1 MDDIRWTIG
10 DIRRTKYDVRFNMR
24 ILYFLIPAAIIG
36 ILFGLCASW
45 VSYLPSLAPL
55 EYQGQDYWS
64 LPTRIYSED
73 NELIGE
79 FAKERRWL
87 VRIDKIPNYVKYAF
101 ISSEDS
107 SFYKHPGINVKGI
120 IRAGWV
126 NLVSGR
132 IKEGG
137 SSITQQLAKNLFLT
151 QERTIKRKAQEI
163 LLALKIERCYTKD
176 EILERYLNKIYFGKG
191 VYGIEAA
198 ARFYF
203 NKDAISLSLSEACIL
218 AGMVASPNT
227 YSPFMNP
234 NLSLSRGI
242 RALNRMAEDKYITK
256 ETKEE
261 EAIILKK
268 RINEIT
274 KGGRFVVGTTINKAP
289 YFIEYL
295 RKQLEGEYGYNLLYQ
310 GGLFVITTINLAM
323 QIQAE
328 KALSNGLNR
337 LNMGRKDKIEGAL
350 LAIEPTTGK
359 IRAMVGGSGFTVN
372 NQLNRTIQTK
382 RQAGSAFKPIIYAA
396 AIDSGFTL
404 ADTILDEP
412 ISYPGMDEDGGL
424 WAPQNYEGRRYGR
437 VTVRKALEDS
447 INIPTIKI
455 LDKVRPLRAM
465 IYAKRFGITSELH
478 PYLSLGL
485 GAFDV
490 NMMDMSTCFSV
501 FANGG
506 LRIKPYGIDSVKDRN
521 GNILKKTVP
530 FYEEVLSK
538 ETAYI
543 ITSALRGVIERG
555 TAQPFLG
562 GQFDCDIAG
571 KTGTTDECV
580 DAWFIGYT
588 PNLLCAVWVGY
599 DRGRKSMGKNMTG
612 AVAAAPIFLEF
623 MKPSLNQVPKE
634 TFPIPDGIIFVNIDR
649 KSGKVLSPETAGFP
663 EVFIVGTEPEKGDEE
678 TEENTEE
685 EEKPLEKEGFKEE
698 W

>member
-1 MDDIRWTIG
+1 
-10 DIRRTKYDVRFNMR
+10 MR
-24 ILYFLIPAAIIG
+24 ILILLISSALIG
-36 ILFGLCASW
+36 IFAGVFASYI
-45 VSYLPSLAPL
+45 SYLPSLAPL
-55 EYQGQDYWS
+55 EYQGQEYWS

-79 FAKERRWL
+79 FAKEKRWL
-87 VRIDKIPNYVKYAF
+87 IKIDKLPSYVKYAF
-101 ISSEDS
+101 ISSEDA

-120 IRAGWV
+120 IRATCV
-126 NLVSGR
+126 NFTSRR

-151 QERTIKRKAQEI
+151 QERTIKRKIQEI
-163 LLALKIERCYTKD
+163 LLALKIERHYTKD

-198 ARFYF
+198 SRFYF
-203 NKDAISLSLSEACIL
+203 NKEANSLSLSEASIL

-227 YSPFMNP
+227 YSPFTNP
-234 NLSLSRGI
+234 SLSITRGI
-242 RALNRMAEDKYITK
+242 RTLERMADDRYITK
-256 ETKEE
+256 EKRDKE
-261 EAIILKK
+261 IMLLKK
-268 RINEIT
+268 RIEDIVKT
-274 KGGRFVVGTTINKAP
+274 KKRFVIGTTINKAP

-295 RKQLEGEYGYNLLYQ
+295 RKQLEQEYGYNLLYQ
-310 GGLFVITTINLAM
+310 GGLSVSTTLNLKM
-323 QIQAE
+323 QREAE
-328 KALSNGLNR
+328 LALSKGLNR

-359 IRAMVGGSGFTVN
+359 IRAMVGGSGFSVR
-372 NQLNRTIQTK
+372 NQLNRTYQTI
-382 RQAGSAFKPIIYAA
+382 RQPGSAFKPIIYAA
-396 AIDSGFTL
+396 AIDSGWTL

-412 ISYPGMDEDGGL
+412 ISYPGMGEEGET
-424 WAPQNYEGRRYGR
+424 WIPQNYEGRWYGR

-455 LDKVRPLRAM
+455 LDKVGPSRAV
-465 IYAKRFGITSELH
+465 IYATRLGITSELH
-478 PYLSLGL
+478 PYLSLAL
-485 GAFDV
+485 GAFDTS
-490 NMMDMSTCFSV
+490 MMDMAVAFSV

-506 LRIKPYGIDSVKDRN
+506 LRIKPYGISEVKDRN
-521 GNILKKTVP
+521 GNFLKKTAP
-530 FYEEVLSK
+530 FYECVLSK

-543 ITSALRGVIERG
+543 ITSALKGVIERG

-623 MKPSLNQVPKE
+623 MKEALKEVPKE
-634 TFPIPDGIIFVNIDR
+634 TFQIPDGIVFLNIDR
-649 KSGKVLSPETAGFP
+649 KSGRVLSPEAPGFP
-663 EVFIVGTEPEKGDEE
+663 EVFIAGTEPERQNEKEK
-678 TEENTEE
+678 EE
-685 EEKPLEKEGFKEE
+685 ERLLEKEGFEEE